1 MGKNLVRFGILIGV
15 VLSLTMIFPIN
26 TFAEKEKGFDA
37 KKRAFCRMMLN
48 HGRDAYSRGDY
59 EKAGYYLQ
67 QAVQADPAYMAKT
80 WFNRQGEAGDEEPA
94 SASEEITPTPSTAT
108 PQPEKPA
115 EESEGVI
122 MGDDE
127 GC

>member
-1 MGKNLVRFGILIGV
+1 MGNNLIRRGIFVGV
-15 VLSLTMIFPIN
+15 VLSLLMIFPIH
-26 TFAEKEKGFDA
+26 TSTAEKGFDA

-48 HGRDAYSRGDY
+48 HGRDAYSQGDY

-67 QAVQADPAYMAKT
+67 QAVQADSAYMAKT
-80 WFNRQGEAGDEEPA
+80 WFNQQGEAGDAEPA
-94 SASEEITPTPSTAT
+94 SASEEVAPTPSPVT

-115 EESEGVI
+115 EESGGVI